1 VDQRPSARLI
11 LKCTRRVPHRGHLS
25 ASRVVL
31 FTMNLE
37 CAMSSQRLTEYAT
50 AGDDDYP
57 AHEHTYQMFLK
68 LLRRAMMVIAGVLI
82 LMAIFLT

>member
-1 VDQRPSARLI
+1 
-11 LKCTRRVPHRGHLS
+11 
-25 ASRVVL
+25 
-31 FTMNLE
+31 MNLE